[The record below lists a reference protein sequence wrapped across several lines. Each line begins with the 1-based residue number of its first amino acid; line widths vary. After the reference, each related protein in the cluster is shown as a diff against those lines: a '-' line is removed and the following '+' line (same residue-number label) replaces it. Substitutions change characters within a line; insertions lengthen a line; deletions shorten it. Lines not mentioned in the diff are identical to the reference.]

1 MKTKITTATKWG
13 ILPPARRKRMMDDS
27 SIENLRGCISN
38 ADYLGA
44 RSGTIRES
52 TEALDRIETLLT
64 DIQLD
69 PDRNYSLLDIERLKI
84 AIQWALYE

>member
-1 MKTKITTATKWG
+1 MTTKTTTAITWG
-13 ILPPARRKRMMDDS
+13 ALPPARRKRMMDDS
-27 SIENLRGCISN
+27 SIETLRNGISHL
-38 ADYLGA
+38 DYLGA

-52 TEALDRIETLLT
+52 TEALDRVETLLT

-84 AIQWALYE
+84 AVQRALYE